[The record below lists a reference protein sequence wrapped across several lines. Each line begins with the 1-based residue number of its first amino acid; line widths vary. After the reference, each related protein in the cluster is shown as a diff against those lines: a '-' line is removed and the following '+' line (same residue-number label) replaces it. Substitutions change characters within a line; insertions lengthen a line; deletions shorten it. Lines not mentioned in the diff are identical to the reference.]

1 LIFLNSFKS
10 TAVGLFNSQRK
21 LWKITA
27 LAIWQLQVKACIQ
40 QGQEYK
46 DFKKL
51 IWVGFL

>member
-1 LIFLNSFKS
+1 
-10 TAVGLFNSQRK
+10 
-21 LWKITA
+21 
-27 LAIWQLQVKACIQ
+27 LQVKACIQ